1 MKFTSRKFWPLA
13 ILGAVLLVLMNFSG
27 VADARGGRG
36 GGRGGGIGGGGG
48 RGGSRGGSRGGRGGS
63 STSRNNNSKEE
74 QKRLRKEERETRVA
88 FARVEYAKRERQE
101 LWDREDEQATA
112 KGLQQVLDG
121 ATE

>member
-13 ILGAVLLVLMNFSG
+13 LLGAVLLVLMNFVG
-27 VADARGGRG
+27 TADARGGRG
-36 GGRGGGIGGGGG
+36 GGRGGGAGGGG
-48 RGGSRGGSRGGRGGS
+48 RGGGRGGRGGGRGGRGGN
-63 STSRNNNSKEE
+63 TGRNNNKEE

-88 FARVEYAKRERQE
+88 IARVEYAKRERQE